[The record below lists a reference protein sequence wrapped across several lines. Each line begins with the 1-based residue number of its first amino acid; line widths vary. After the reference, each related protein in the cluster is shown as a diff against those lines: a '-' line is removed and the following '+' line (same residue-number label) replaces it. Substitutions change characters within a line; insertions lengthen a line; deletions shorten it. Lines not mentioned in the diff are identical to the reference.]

1 MELRADHMKSLL
13 LQEKAVKLESK
24 RVEALMKKLA
34 AQQVQQEKEE
44 GEKRQEEALKK
55 ARQEFEVEKAE
66 AVKRA
71 REEEKAAAAAE
82 AKQVAGLEEE
92 KRKNI
97 ILSAEKEK
105 QVLDLILS
113 DYPLGQCCSKL
124 VNLMYLLWH
133 AFHRL
138 LIHVSTL
145 QVKAILAVM
154 KQL

>member
-82 AKQVAGLEEE
+82 AKRVAGLEEE

-124 VNLMYLLWH
+124 VYLLWH